1 MDEEDYHTY
10 ERMGIFDEEDLK
22 NSIFNDDYTEIT
34 IDGETYHLE
43 KSYMQKED
51 EPKDQCV
58 LWAFPMSNW
67 EQRAEIFARETMLW
81 TQKDTVIPLVEGK
94 VKVYDNIN
102 DELIPDAIS
111 QEDLKNAEVDLYGDF
126 LRVNGTYYVFDGI
139 YDEDD
144 ESGLIFRPVEG
155 YQGDLAYDPDG
166 YEGRTYY
173 SIEEWMEIE

>member
-1 MDEEDYHTY
+1 M
-10 ERMGIFDEEDLK
+10 
-22 NSIFNDDYTEIT
+22 EIT

-43 KSYMQKED
+43 MSYMQKED

-58 LWAFPMSNW
+58 LWAFPLSNW
-67 EQRAEIFARETMLW
+67 EQRSEIFARETMLS
-81 TQKDTVIPLVEGK
+81 TKERKVKPLVEGK
-94 VKVYDNIN
+94 VEVYDNIN

-111 QEDLKNAEVDLYGDF
+111 QEDLQNAEVDLYGNF
-126 LRVNGTYYVFDGI
+126 LRVNGTYYVFNGI

-144 ESGLIFRPVEG
+144 ESGLILRPWEG
-155 YQGDLAYDPDG
+155 YQGNLACDSDG